1 MTSLPA
7 STDPFYCGC
16 EAVSGPGDDGLLSV
30 DAALKR
36 GLALARPVEEVER
49 LPLDRAHG
57 RVLAGE
63 VRAGVPLP
71 LFDSSAMDGYAVRR
85 ADLGG
90 EGPWWLPVA
99 GRVAAGDAGD
109 RKHPAGAAMRIFTG
123 APIPPGCD
131 AVVVQE
137 AVRRQGNAIRLERR
151 PAPGDNIRRAGE
163 DLAVGASLLP
173 AGRRI
178 GPRAAGL
185 LAATGCG
192 TVTVRRRVRVALFS
206 TGSELRSPGTP
217 LAPGQVWNANRS
229 HLTGSLD
236 LPWVELTDMGSLPD
250 QPGLLRQALERAS
263 RGADL
268 VLTTGGVSVSEED
281 HMPAV
286 LRAAGGTLHVTK
298 VAMKPGKP
306 LVIGRIGSAV
316 YLGLP
321 GNPVSAFIA
330 WHVIGARI
338 AEALG
343 GIAEG
348 APRRFIV
355 RAGFERSREP
365 GRCEFLPARLGGYD
379 GNGTRSVEIAAAT
392 VSHRIALLA
401 EADGLVLIPSD
412 TDRVRRGDMLEFL
425 PFQDR

>member
-16 EAVSGPGDDGLLSV
+16 EAVFGPGDDGLLSV

-151 PAPGDNIRRAGE
+151 PAPRRTSAVPARTSPSAPACCRRGGASGRARQAARRDGLRDGDRPAPRAG
-163 DLAVGASLLP
+163 
-173 AGRRI
+173 
-178 GPRAAGL
+178 RALQHRLG
-185 LAATGCG
+185 
-192 TVTVRRRVRVALFS
+192 
-206 TGSELRSPGTP
+206 LRSPGTP

-236 LPWVELTDMGSLPD
+236 LPWVELTTWAACPTS
-250 QPGLLRQALERAS
+250 RACCG
-263 RGADL
+263 RRWNGR
-268 VLTTGGVSVSEED
+268 
-281 HMPAV
+281 PA
-286 LRAAGGTLHVTK
+286 
-298 VAMKPGKP
+298 
-306 LVIGRIGSAV
+306 
-316 YLGLP
+316 
-321 GNPVSAFIA
+321 
-330 WHVIGARI
+330 
-338 AEALG
+338 
-343 GIAEG
+343 
-348 APRRFIV
+348 APT
-355 RAGFERSREP
+355 S
-365 GRCEFLPARLGGYD
+365 C
-379 GNGTRSVEIAAAT
+379 
-392 VSHRIALLA
+392 
-401 EADGLVLIPSD
+401 
-412 TDRVRRGDMLEFL
+412 
-425 PFQDR
+425 